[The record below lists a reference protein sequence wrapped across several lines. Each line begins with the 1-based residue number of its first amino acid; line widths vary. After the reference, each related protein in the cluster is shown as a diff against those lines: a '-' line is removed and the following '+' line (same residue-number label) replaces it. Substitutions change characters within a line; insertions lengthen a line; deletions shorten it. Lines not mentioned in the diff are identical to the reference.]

1 MNTTRDVRTDGLNQE
16 QWPELLELST
26 KEVFQIMLSAEL
38 EGVSGDAA
46 GAPLECTAMVGLAG
60 HLCGV
65 LSFRC
70 SPVSAAIIASKM
82 LGTQVKDCDEQALDA
97 IGEVANMVAGN
108 FKNKISGLSEACV
121 LSAPTVVVGGDYRVH
136 SLVAQSLQKTFKFE
150 KERIS
155 VALELR
161 V

>member
-1 MNTTRDVRTDGLNQE
+1 VNTTSDVRMDDLNQE

-26 KEVFQIMLSAEL
+26 KEVFQIMLSSALEDVNGEAES
-38 EGVSGDAA
+38 V
-46 GAPLECTAMVGLAG
+46 PLECTAMVGLAG

-65 LSFRC
+65 LTFRC
-70 SPVSAAIIASKM
+70 SPQSAAIIASKM
-82 LGTQVKDCDEQALDA
+82 LGIEIKNCDEQSLDA
-97 IGEVANMVAGN
+97 IGEVSNMVAGN
-108 FKNKISGLSEACV
+108 FKNKISGLSESCV

-150 KERIS
+150 GESVS

>member
-1 MNTTRDVRTDGLNQE
+1 
-16 QWPELLELST
+16 
-26 KEVFQIMLSAEL
+26 
-38 EGVSGDAA
+38 
-46 GAPLECTAMVGLAG
+46 
-60 HLCGV
+60 
-65 LSFRC
+65 
-70 SPVSAAIIASKM
+70 
-82 LGTQVKDCDEQALDA
+82 
-97 IGEVANMVAGN
+97 MVAGN

-150 KERIS
+150 EERIS